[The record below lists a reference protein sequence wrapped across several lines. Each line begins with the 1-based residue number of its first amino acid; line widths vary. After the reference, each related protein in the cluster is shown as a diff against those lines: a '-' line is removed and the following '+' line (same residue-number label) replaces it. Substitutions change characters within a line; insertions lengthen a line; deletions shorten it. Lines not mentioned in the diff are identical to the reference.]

1 MDGGSKNIS
10 RICDTCRYDYWCM
23 RICRPQKTCKD
34 YLKVEEGKTSEDYAP
49 DK

>member
-1 MDGGSKNIS
+1 MS

-23 RICRPQKTCKD
+23 SEYRPQKTCKN
-34 YLKVEEGKTSEDYAP
+34 YLKVEEGKTSEDYAS